1 MSKRIVLLFA
11 IFLLFA
17 GFTNAGSCYDL
28 KDKVHSYTLSNGL
41 RILMLER
48 HLSPTVACYVR
59 YRVGAVDDRDG
70 KTGMAHFLEHMMFK
84 GTETIGTR
92 NWLKEKPILLEVEK
106 IGAAL
111 DHEILKGEKG
121 DKQKIADLRKKLDS
135 LQKEEKAWIKENEI
149 DELYT
154 KNGAINFNASTS
166 EDMTTYLVSLPSNKI
181 ELWARI
187 ESDRM
192 VHPVFREFFTE
203 RDVIM
208 EERWQSIESNPEGK
222 LYEQFIAQA
231 FTAHPYHRPTIGWP
245 SDMRFLDMASMRDFF
260 RRFHAPNNTVITI
273 VGDIEPK
280 ATLQLLTKYFGSIPR
295 QDIGSHHISDEPAQQ
310 GERRI
315 MLSFDARPQI
325 VFGYHKPSP
334 PSKDDYVFN
343 AIEAILSKGRTSRM
357 YKSIVEGQGLAESIQ
372 AMNGMPGARYPN
384 LFSIWAN
391 PRGSHNTDEIEK
403 AVYSELDKM
412 KTEKVSREEL
422 EKTIN
427 QMRAD
432 FIRGLRTNEGMA
444 NSLSYY
450 EALLDDYQ
458 YLTQYLDNMQKI
470 TPEDIQSVAKEYF
483 QPENLTVAIIRGTAE
498 TREK

>member
-1 MSKRIVLLFA
+1 MAKRIVLLL
-11 IFLLFA
+11 IVLLLFA
-17 GFTNAGSCYDL
+17 GFTNTGSCYDL
-28 KDKVHSYTLSNGL
+28 KDKVHVYTLDNGL

-48 HLSPTVACYVR
+48 HLSPTVACYIR
-59 YRVGAVDDRDG
+59 YRAGAVDDRDG

-92 NWLKEKPILLEVEK
+92 DWSKEKPILLEVEK
-106 IGAAL
+106 TGAAL
-111 DHEILKGEKG
+111 DHEILKG
-121 DKQKIADLRKKLDS
+121 DKQKIADLRKKLDF
-135 LQKEEKAWIKENEI
+135 LQKEEKAWIRENEI

-154 KNGAINFNASTS
+154 KNGAMNFNANTS
-166 EDMTTYLVSLPSNKI
+166 QDMTTYLVSLPSNKI

-187 ESDRM
+187 EADRM

-208 EERWQSIESNPEGK
+208 EERRQSIEANPEEK

-231 FTAHPYHRPTIGWP
+231 FIAHPYHRPTIGWP
-245 SDMRFLDMASMRDFF
+245 SDMRFLDVASMRDFF
-260 RRFHAPNNTVITI
+260 LRFHAPNNTVIAM
-273 VGDIEPK
+273 VGDIEPG
-280 ATLQLLTKYFGSIPR
+280 ATLQLLKKYFGSIPR
-295 QDIGSHHISDEPAQQ
+295 QDIGSHPITDEPEQR

-315 MLSFDARPQI
+315 SLSYDARPQI
-325 VFGYHKPSP
+325 ILGYHKPPP
-334 PSKDDYVFN
+334 PSKDDYVFD

-357 YKSIVEGQGLAESIQ
+357 YKSILEKQGLVESIQ

-391 PRGSHNTDEIEK
+391 PRGNHKTEEIEK

-412 KTEKVSREEL
+412 KTEKVSKEEL

-432 FIRGLRTNEGMA
+432 LIRGLKTNEGMA

-450 EALLDDYQ
+450 EVLLGDYQ
-458 YLTQYLDNMQKI
+458 YLIKYLDNMQKI
-470 TPEDIQSVAKEYF
+470 TPDDIQRVAKEYF
-483 QPENLTVAIIRGTAE
+483 QPENLTVAIINGTAGN
-498 TREK
+498 REK